1 MKIYIERKFSFREM
15 SIEKETDDYQRLLQE
30 LSL

>member
-15 SIEKETDDYQRLLQE
+15 NIEKETDDYQQLLQE